1 MATPDFNLPMLLN
14 RVLHTLYT
22 DRSYDYFILGHDYV
36 IFADPTKLCRIDVC
50 FPVHNI
56 TPGNSLR
63 DGEETMTKGPY
74 VTIKIKDRIFEIAI
88 ENEFRGPDAIED
100 AVTFLKE
107 KYGFNHKGV
116 SH

>member
-1 MATPDFNLPMLLN
+1 
-14 RVLHTLYT
+14 
-22 DRSYDYFILGHDYV
+22 
-36 IFADPTKLCRIDVC
+36 
-50 FPVHNI
+50 
-56 TPGNSLR
+56 
-63 DGEETMTKGPY
+63 MTKGPY